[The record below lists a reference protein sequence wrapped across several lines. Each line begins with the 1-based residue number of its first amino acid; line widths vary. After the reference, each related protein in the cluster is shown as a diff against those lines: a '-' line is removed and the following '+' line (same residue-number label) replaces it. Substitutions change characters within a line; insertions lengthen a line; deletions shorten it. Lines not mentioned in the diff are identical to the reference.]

1 MARILVAD
9 DAPAVLDVLDDILT
23 LEGHQV
29 IRATSG
35 QEALRKFEEA
45 SSEMAVIDIMMPDMD
60 GLVVLDSIRRT
71 DVDVPVILI
80 TGLVGDSLAK
90 KVAHHGSVAF
100 FEKGAGLD
108 RFIELVNEMLGASRK
123 ARA

>member
-9 DAPAVLDVLDDILT
+9 DAPAVLDVLNDILT

-35 QEALRKFEEA
+35 QEALRKVEE
-45 SSEMAVIDIMMPDMD
+45 SSPELAVIDVVMPDVD
-60 GLVVLDSIRRT
+60 GVVVLDTIRRAG
-71 DVDVPVILI
+71 VDLPVILI
-80 TGLVGDSLAK
+80 TGLVGDTLAK
-90 KVAHHGSVAF
+90 KVAHHGAVAF
-100 FEKGAGLD
+100 FEKGSGLD
-108 RFIELVNEMLGASRK
+108 RFVELVNETLEAIRK

>member
-29 IRATSG
+29 LRATSG

-45 SSEMAVIDIMMPDMD
+45 APDLAVLDIMMPDMD
-60 GLVVLDSIRRT
+60 GLVVLDAIRRAGGEL
-71 DVDVPVILI
+71 PVILI
-80 TGLVGDSLAK
+80 TGLVGESLAK
-90 KVAHHGSVAF
+90 KVAHHHGVSF
-100 FEKGAGLD
+100 FEKGSGLD
-108 RFIELVNEMLGASRK
+108 RFVELVNETLGRK
-123 ARA
+123 AEA